1 MNSGNVCR
9 WGSTVQLR
17 ERIFAERLFMRYKLA
32 MIPRVVAA
40 ILVINTT
47 IAAQNS
53 LHVVVLEGDGAIN
66 NVRAPRAKE
75 PVIRVEDANNQ
86 GVPGAVVTFLLPA
99 QGAGATFGDGGSSL
113 TLITD
118 DRGETVARGLRANRL
133 PGAFQ
138 IRISAS
144 KGGLSTT
151 ASIAQT
157 NVDPGGSRG
166 PSKLIAIAA
175 IVGGVAAAGAA
186 VALRGGKDTATAP
199 PVAPPTIVTPG
210 TPSFGGPR

>member
-1 MNSGNVCR
+1 
-9 WGSTVQLR
+9 
-17 ERIFAERLFMRYKLA
+17 
-32 MIPRVVAA
+32 VAA

-47 IAAQNS
+47 IAAQDS
-53 LHVVVLEGDGAIN
+53 LHVVVLEGEGAIN
-66 NVRAPRAKE
+66 NVRSPRAKE
-75 PVIRVEDANNQ
+75 PIIRVEDAGNQ
-86 GVPGAVVTFLLPA
+86 GVSGAVVTFLLPA

-118 DRGETVARGLRANRL
+118 DRGEAVARGLRANRL
-133 PGAFQ
+133 PGTFP

-151 ASIAQT
+151 ASITQT
-157 NVDPGGSRG
+157 NVDPGGSHNS
-166 PSKLIAIAA
+166 SKYIAIAA

-186 VALRGGKDTATAP
+186 VALRGGKDTTATAP
-199 PVAPPTIVTPG
+199 AAPPPTIVTPG